1 MMKNQNENNMVAVI
15 YKKVR
20 VKKDNYILIPSEVA
34 RGYIDNNNL
43 FISEN
48 GEHTLCPATSL
59 DILRDESNKLVYAY
73 PIFIDE
79 LEEIH
84 RETDDTK
91 LMAAYFINLSQNLVL
106 ARVEGFEV
114 TLNSE
119 ALKDVGKIKTPEES
133 AAPSIV
139 TKKDDFSRLTHI
151 DNFALEQY
159 VKERVFDADDNIED
173 ICTTIAMNYSA
184 TNPKEMKTM
193 LSIGPTGSGKT
204 MTYQV
209 IAEYLGVP
217 LTIYDCNSLTSAGY
231 VGKDIEDALKEVY
244 INSGRKIDV
253 AQKSILVFDEV
264 DKLADRGSDVKDTAV
279 QQAMLKLLEGFK
291 YTFPIVKNG
300 ADISFDT
307 SFMTV
312 ACLGA
317 FSSIFEQKK
326 RALGFNA
333 KSREEATYD
342 VTDEDL
348 VSYGMIRELV
358 GRWKHLFIYKAQT
371 PESLRRILLES
382 KWSPLLLQQERYL
395 RQFNTELIWDD
406 SFIDAFIEE
415 ATKSNAGG
423 RSLSKI
429 SANTFIKIDREVL
442 RAHNAN
448 PNVKKKILV
457 NHETIYDNRKFQA

>member
-1 MMKNQNENNMVAVI
+1 MIEDFQTVAII
-15 YKKVR
+15 YKKVK
-20 VKKDNYILIPSEVA
+20 VKQDNYVLIPTEVS
-34 RGYIDNNNL
+34 RGYIDSNDL
-43 FISEN
+43 FITEN
-48 GEHTLCPATSL
+48 KEHCLSPVTSV
-59 DILRDESNKLVYAY
+59 DILRDESNELVYAY
-73 PIFIDE
+73 PILIDE

-84 RETDDTK
+84 EEKDDTK
-91 LMAAYFINLSQNLVL
+91 LMFNYFMTLSKNLVL
-106 ARVEGFEV
+106 ARVQNGEV
-114 TLNSE
+114 TLNVE
-119 ALKDVGKIKTPEES
+119 ALKDVGQIKSPS
-133 AAPSIV
+133 AKEAPSVI
-139 TKKDDFSRLTHI
+139 TKKNELSRLTHI

-159 VKERVFDADDNIED
+159 VKERVFDADDIIED

-184 TNPKEMKTM
+184 TNAKEMKTM

-231 VGKDIEDALKEVY
+231 VGKDIEDALREVY
-244 INSGRKIDV
+244 LNSERKIDI

-264 DKLADRGSDVKDTAV
+264 DKLAERGSDVKDVTV

-291 YTFPIVKNG
+291 YRFPIVKNG
-300 ADISFDT
+300 PEIAFDT

-317 FSSIFEQKK
+317 FSSIFEQK
-326 RALGFNA
+326 RHTLGFNA
-333 KSREEATYD
+333 QSVEEVKYN

-348 VSYGMIRELV
+348 ISYGMIRELV
-358 GRWKHLFIYKAQT
+358 GRWKHLFVYKAQT

-382 KWSPLLLQQERYL
+382 KWSPLLMQQERYL

-406 SFIDAFIEE
+406 SFIDAYIEE
-415 ATKSNAGG
+415 ATKSKAGG

-457 NHETIYDNRKFQA
+457 NHETIYDNRKFQV